1 MEGCSISWAIQG
13 TRKEEAMNA
22 EAAPEQSGFKRK
34 LMANKKIVIIFVIL
48 IAIFLTC
55 LLSLFAGYYYFSRV
69 GDSRA
74 PTWSP
79 DGRFIAYRFNNL
91 LFSQIAVMDSDGKNR
106 RIVGQCEGATSP
118 VWSLDSTKIAFNC
131 IIGYGPAPL
140 YTRYQSIVIVG
151 ADGSDRTQ
159 LIYGDWSNHSQQ
171 WSPDG
176 DAIVFV
182 SNRDAEEPGP
192 MDLMNWDIYLY
203 RLIDGT
209 ISRLTY
215 GQYPDVNPAW
225 SPDGATIA
233 YVSDLCGDG
242 GTPVT
247 VSGADVCEGAIK
259 IINLEGDLL
268 SVMNGS
274 GTSLS
279 WSPDGSL
286 ISFSNGQRVYSIEVV
301 SGKRAQLTPSDR
313 NCCPH
318 YAAFSPDGNRVI
330 FADKHDIDDD
340 YEIYI
345 INITEGSTFQL
356 TSNDTADL
364 SPAWSPDGSKI
375 AFGSR
380 SDQSLRW
387 HIYTIA
393 PDGSDL
399 NCLTCM
405 PWE

>member
-1 MEGCSISWAIQG
+1 MEGCSIAWAIRG

-22 EAAPEQSGFKRK
+22 EASPEQSGFKRK

-48 IAIFLTC
+48 IAIFSTC
-55 LLSLFAGYYYFSRV
+55 LLSLFAGYYYFFRA

-118 VWSLDSTKIAFNC
+118 VWSPDSTKIAFNC

-159 LIYGDWSNHSQQ
+159 PIYGDYSNHSQQ
-171 WSPDG
+171 WSP
-176 DAIVFV
+176 
-182 SNRDAEEPGP
+182 SLSP
-192 MDLMNWDIYLY
+192 DIH
-203 RLIDGT
+203 
-209 ISRLTY
+209 
-215 GQYPDVNPAW
+215 PAW
-225 SPDGATIA
+225 SPQGESIA
-233 YVSDLCGDG
+233 YVSDIYGDG

-247 VSGADVCEGAIK
+247 VNGSEALAGLIK
-259 IINLEGDLL
+259 IVNRRGESLQVL
-268 SVMNGS
+268 NGS

-286 ISFSNGQRVYSIEVV
+286 IAFSNHQRMYSIEVE
-301 SGKRAQLTPSDR
+301 SGKLTQLTPHDR
-313 NCCPH
+313 HCCPRDPV
-318 YAAFSPDGNRVI
+318 FSPDGNWVA
-330 FADKHDIDDD
+330 FSNSDGSLDDS
-340 YEIYI
+340 EIYI
-345 INITEGSTFQL
+345 INMAEGSTFQL
-356 TSNDTADL
+356 TSNETTDAFPT
-364 SPAWSPDGSKI
+364 WSPDGRRI
-375 AFGSR
+375 AFQSESDQGSR
-380 SDQSLRW
+380 D

-405 PWE
+405 LWD

>member
-1 MEGCSISWAIQG
+1 
-13 TRKEEAMNA
+13 
-22 EAAPEQSGFKRK
+22 
-34 LMANKKIVIIFVIL
+34 MANKKIVIIFVIL
-48 IAIFLTC
+48 IAIFSTC
-55 LLSLFAGYYYFSRV
+55 LLSLFAGYYYFFRA

-118 VWSLDSTKIAFNC
+118 VWSPDSTKIAFNC

-159 LIYGDWSNHSQQ
+159 PIYGDYSNHSQQ

-176 DAIVFV
+176 DAIIFV

-192 MDLMNWDIYLY
+192 LDPMNWDIYLY
-203 RLIDGT
+203 SFDDGDT
-209 ISRLTY
+209 SRLSDSLS
-215 GQYPDVNPAW
+215 PDIHPAW
-225 SPDGATIA
+225 SPQGESIA
-233 YVSDLCGDG
+233 YVSDIYGDG

-247 VSGADVCEGAIK
+247 VNGSEALAGLIK
-259 IINLEGDLL
+259 IVNRRGESLQVL
-268 SVMNGS
+268 NGS

-286 ISFSNGQRVYSIEVV
+286 IAFSNHQRMYSIEVE
-301 SGKRAQLTPSDR
+301 SGKLTQLTPHDR
-313 NCCPH
+313 HCCPRDPV
-318 YAAFSPDGNRVI
+318 FSPDGNWVA
-330 FADKHDIDDD
+330 FSNSDGSLDDS
-340 YEIYI
+340 EIYI
-345 INITEGSTFQL
+345 INMAEGSTFQL
-356 TSNDTADL
+356 TSNETTDAFPT
-364 SPAWSPDGSKI
+364 WSPDGRRI
-375 AFGSR
+375 AFQSESDQGSR
-380 SDQSLRW
+380 D

-405 PWE
+405 LWD

>member
-1 MEGCSISWAIQG
+1 MDTEVAKKQSASIRRLI
-13 TRKEEAMNA
+13 M
-22 EAAPEQSGFKRK
+22 KRK
-34 LMANKKIVIIFVIL
+34 IFIPIML
-48 IAIFLTC
+48 ISAC
-55 LLSLFAGYYYFSRV
+55 LLSISAVNYYI
-69 GDSRA
+69 SRA
-74 PTWSP
+74 GNSRTPIWSP
-79 DGRFIAYRFNNL
+79 DGRYVAYEFNNFL
-91 LFSQIAVMDSDGKNR
+91 GSHIAVMDSDGRNR
-106 RIVGQCEGATSP
+106 RIIAKCEGAQSP
-118 VWSLDSTKIAFNC
+118 VWSPDSTKIAINC
-131 IIGYGPAPL
+131 IVGYGPAPL
-140 YTRYQSIVIVG
+140 YTRYHSIVIVE
-151 ADGSDRTQ
+151 ADGSTQ
-159 LIYGDWSNHSQQ
+159 TELIFGEFSNHSQQ

-176 DAIVFV
+176 NTIVFV
-182 SNRDAEEPGP
+182 SNRDAEDPGP

-203 RLIDGT
+203 SLNDGT
-209 ISRLTY
+209 ISRLTN
-215 GQYPDVNPAW
+215 GQYPDINPAW

-259 IINLEGDLL
+259 IINREGDLL
-268 SVMNGS
+268 SIMNGS

-286 ISFSNGQRVYSIEVV
+286 ISFSDGQRVYSIEVV

-318 YAAFSPDGNRVI
+318 FAAFSPDGNRVI
-330 FADKHDIDDD
+330 FADKHDLDDD

-375 AFGSR
+375 AFQSR
-380 SDQSLRW
+380 SDHSSRW
-387 HIYTIA
+387 QIYTIA

-399 NCLTCM
+399 NCLTCLL
-405 PWE
+405 WE

>member
-1 MEGCSISWAIQG
+1 
-13 TRKEEAMNA
+13 MNT
-22 EAAPEQSGFKRK
+22 EVVQKQSASMRRLIMKRK
-34 LMANKKIVIIFVIL
+34 IFIPIIL
-48 IAIFLTC
+48 ILTC
-55 LLSLFAGYYYFSRV
+55 LISISAVNYYI
-69 GDSRA
+69 SRA
-74 PTWSP
+74 GNSRTPTWSP
-79 DGRFIAYRFNNL
+79 DGRYIAYE
-91 LFSQIAVMDSDGKNR
+91 FSNFLGSHVAVMDSDGRNR
-106 RIVGQCEGATSP
+106 EIVAKCEGAQSP
-118 VWSLDSTKIAFNC
+118 VWSPDSTKIAINC

-140 YTRYQSIVIVG
+140 YTRYHSIVIVE
-151 ADGSDRTQ
+151 ADGSSQTE
-159 LIYGDWSNHSQQ
+159 LIFGEFSNHSQQ

-176 DAIVFV
+176 NAIVFV

-203 RLIDGT
+203 SLIDGT

-215 GQYPDVNPAW
+215 GQYPDINPAW

-242 GTPVT
+242 STPVT

-259 IINLEGDLL
+259 IINREGDLL

-301 SGKRAQLTPSDR
+301 SGKRAQLTPSDI

-318 YAAFSPDGNRVI
+318 YAAFSPYGNRVI
-330 FADKHDIDDD
+330 FADKHDLDDD
-340 YEIYI
+340 YEIYV

-364 SPAWSPDGSKI
+364 SPTWSPDGSKI
-375 AFGSR
+375 AFQSR
-380 SDQSLRW
+380 SGQSSRW

-393 PDGSDL
+393 PDRSDL

>member
-1 MEGCSISWAIQG
+1 
-13 TRKEEAMNA
+13 
-22 EAAPEQSGFKRK
+22 
-34 LMANKKIVIIFVIL
+34 
-48 IAIFLTC
+48 
-55 LLSLFAGYYYFSRV
+55 
-69 GDSRA
+69 
-74 PTWSP
+74 
-79 DGRFIAYRFNNL
+79 
-91 LFSQIAVMDSDGKNR
+91 MDSDGRNR
-106 RIVGQCEGATSP
+106 RIIAKCEGAQSP
-118 VWSLDSTKIAFNC
+118 VWSSDSTKIAINC

-140 YTRYQSIVIVG
+140 YTRYHSIVIVE
-151 ADGSDRTQ
+151 ADGSDQTE
-159 LIYGDWSNHSQQ
+159 LIFGEFSNHSQQ
-171 WSPDG
+171 WSPD
-176 DAIVFV
+176 DNAIVFV
-182 SNRDAEEPGP
+182 SNRDAEDPGP

-203 RLIDGT
+203 RLFDGT

-215 GQYPDVNPAW
+215 DPYPDINPAW

-259 IINLEGDLL
+259 IINREGGLL

-301 SGKRAQLTPSDR
+301 SGKRTQLTPSDR
-313 NCCPH
+313 NCCPQ

-330 FADKHDIDDD
+330 FADKHDLDED
-340 YEIYI
+340 YEIYV
-345 INITEGSTFQL
+345 INIAEGSTFQL
-356 TSNDTADL
+356 TSNETADL
-364 SPAWSPDGSKI
+364 SPAWSPDGSII
-375 AFGSR
+375 AFQSR
-380 SDQSLRW
+380 SDQSSRW